1 MGWLKSHGFL
11 VLILIVAAIVRFWG
25 FPEMDYHHDE
35 ISALL
40 RTHVDSFDVL
50 VAHGIRVDGHPGF
63 VQWFLWVWTAWFG
76 YAPWIVKLPFILSGI
91 ASVGLMYGVGKSLFS
106 NRVGW
111 MAAVLMG
118 VMQYGV
124 IYSQWARPYAFGM
137 FFLLVATW
145 SLSNY
150 LKFNRIRALLIFAF
164 AAALCGY
171 SHYMALLQVIVVAG
185 MLIVFKSKRSQWKW
199 LITGSLFAFLIWVPH
214 LNVTLHHLVLGG
226 IGDWLQPPKAD
237 FWVKLLAVSFNHS
250 WWVGG
255 LLIFLIAGSLARF
268 RWIRKDWILRG
279 LLLGMTVIP
288 YTIVYLYSH
297 QVNAIMHVGS
307 MFFILPF
314 LFLFVAS
321 FVQAYHRDTVLIF
334 GILIM
339 VTGVQT
345 LFGSRQHV
353 AMNLRTE
360 YQDPLRYLD
369 ELRADQALQ
378 LDNKKIRVAMDLRPD
393 AVRFLHENAIVDYS
407 RVELIEPL
415 WKRGLWSHYLDT
427 TNADALWIVTT
438 PASVPEYLT
447 TAQCYFPSYT
457 AGRSYHTGNA
467 HLLLRKDPATRID
480 LKAMDADQNLSG
492 EEFGRS
498 LSAELSNKPGFHFL
512 LVSAGFSGRYVGN
525 AQLVYEWTANNGMK
539 AWRASFFKDFRQ
551 ASPKQ
556 QALLGGDVRDLPGF
570 ESGGVLKAY
579 VWNPG
584 LNAIRVDRMQV
595 VQCKGIS
602 GRYGLFGEVSTR

>member
-1 MGWLKSHGFL
+1 MKTHGFL
-11 VLILIVAAIVRFWG
+11 VLILAVAAIVRFWG

-40 RTHVDSFDVL
+40 RTNVDSFAEL
-50 VAHGIRVDGHPGF
+50 IAHGIRVDGHPGL

-111 MAAVLMG
+111 MAALLMA

-137 FFLLVATW
+137 FFLLMATW

-150 LKFNRIRALLIFAF
+150 LKFSKLRALLIFAF

-171 SHYMALLQVIVVAG
+171 SHYMALLQVIVVSG
-185 MLIVFKSKRSQWKW
+185 LLIAFKAKRSQWKW
-199 LITGSLFAFLIWVPH
+199 LVAGALIAFLVWVPH
-214 LNVTLHHLVLGG
+214 LNVTLHHLSLGG

-237 FWVKLLAVSFNHS
+237 FWMKLWQVSFNDS
-250 WWVGG
+250 WWIGG
-255 LLIFLIAGSLARF
+255 LLIALIAGSFARF
-268 RWIRKDWILRG
+268 RRNRSDWIHRAMLVA
-279 LLLGMTVIP
+279 MWVIP
-288 YTIVYLYSH
+288 YAIVYLYSH
-297 QVNAIMHVGS
+297 QVSAIMHFGS

-314 LFLFVAS
+314 IFLFVAS
-321 FVQAYHRDTVLIF
+321 FVQAYHRDTVLVF
-334 GILIM
+334 GVLIM

-360 YQDPLRYLD
+360 YQDPLRFLD
-369 ELRADQALQ
+369 ELRSDPVLE
-378 LDNKKIRVAMDLRPD
+378 LDDKKVRIAMDLRSD
-393 AVRFLHENAIVDYS
+393 AVHFLQKNGIVDFS
-407 RVELIEPL
+407 GVALIEPL
-415 WKRGLWSHYLDT
+415 WKQGLWSHYLDT
-427 TNADALWIVTT
+427 INADALLIVTT

-447 TAQCYFPSYT
+447 TAQWYFPSYA
-457 AGRSYHTGNA
+457 AGRSYHVGNA
-467 HLLLRKDPATRID
+467 QLLMKKDAATRID
-480 LKAMDADQNLSG
+480 LAEMDAYQNLSG

-498 LSAELSNKPGFHFL
+498 MNVEISDATGFHFL
-512 LVSAGFSGRYVGN
+512 MVSAGFSGGFVGN
-525 AQLVYEWTANNGMK
+525 AQLVYDWKANNGAK
-539 AWRASFFKDFRQ
+539 AWRASFLKDFRQ
-551 ASPKQ
+551 ASSTQ

-579 VWNPG
+579 IWNPG
-584 LNAIRVDRMQV
+584 LEDFSVNRMQV
-595 VQCKGIS
+595 MQCKGIS
-602 GRYGLFGEVSTR
+602 GRYGLFGDADTR